1 MTEYRDFADEWQQAG
16 SKREQSVSNNKIES
30 ILHSI
35 DCTLREA
42 VTALRVIARALIL
55 LVLFQF
61 LHYIL

>member
-1 MTEYRDFADEWQQAG
+1 MSEDR
-16 SKREQSVSNNKIES
+16 IEHNLYD
-30 ILHSI
+30 IN
-35 DCTLREA
+35 CTLREA